1 MCDWP
6 SKAVCDQ
13 MKPSISYSES
23 QSSSIH
29 RVTSSVS
36 NSQQLPT
43 TNTTSYSPIPTYGQS
58 SYDILPSVSNP
69 FEEEESDVEWSG
81 RFIIELVSAFAQL
94 PTYPYYTLI

>member
-36 NSQQLPT
+36 NSQQLS
-43 TNTTSYSPIPTYGQS
+43 TNNIPIPTYGQS

-94 PTYPYYTLI
+94 PAYPYYTLI